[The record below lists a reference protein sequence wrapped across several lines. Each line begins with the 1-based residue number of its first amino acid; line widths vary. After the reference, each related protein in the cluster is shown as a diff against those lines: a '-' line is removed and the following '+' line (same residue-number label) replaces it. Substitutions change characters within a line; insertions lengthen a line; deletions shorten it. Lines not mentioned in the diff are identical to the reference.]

1 MRPVDA
7 LVSPSPAWPW
17 LLPRPRSPGLRPGHP
32 SQNRQQL
39 LLLLDRAWKGAHH
52 AGLFG
57 EPITDQQERPACG
70 VCGEHGLCGRLCSGV
85 PGDRLLGA
93 RITLE
98 ERLVDA
104 NATAILLLTGLIPH
118 GLRNLLRIDSLLHQF
133 GHAIPVLIHPDFPAG
148 WHSRLMGM
156 GVTETLGGSNGA
168 IEQLSEIAVM

>member
-104 NATAILLLTGLIPH
+104 DAHAVLPSTGLIPH
-118 GLRNLLRIDSLLHQF
+118 GLS
-133 GHAIPVLIHPDFPAG
+133 
-148 WHSRLMGM
+148 
-156 GVTETLGGSNGA
+156 
-168 IEQLSEIAVM
+168 